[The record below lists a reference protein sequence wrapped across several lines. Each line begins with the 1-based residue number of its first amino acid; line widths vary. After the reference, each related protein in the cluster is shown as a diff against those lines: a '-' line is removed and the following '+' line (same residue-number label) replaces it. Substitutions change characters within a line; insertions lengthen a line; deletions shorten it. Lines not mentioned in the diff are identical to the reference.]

1 MIDMTKLREI
11 TRDDPELNRV
21 VMAEPLQ
28 LSEQEFLSKFS
39 LLWNLSKKELKP

>member
-39 LLWNLSKKELKP
+39 LLWNISKKELKP

>member
-11 TRDDPELNRV
+11 TKDDPELNRI

-28 LSEQEFLSKFS
+28 LSEQDFLSKFS
-39 LLWNLSKKELKP
+39 LLWNLSKKEVQK